1 MKGAFRRLVKILFTL
16 PMAMIGFW
24 AHSVSAA
31 EVEWKVNNRFP
42 LFIEESDFGG
52 IEKHFEANGQLA
64 S

>member
-1 MKGAFRRLVKILFTL
+1 
-16 PMAMIGFW
+16 MALIGFW

-42 LFIEESDFGG
+42 LFIEESDFVG